1 MVKTLFSKRLSY
13 ILSRGISQLYFV
25 GYSSQIHIKKGV
37 WPLLLLVI
45 AVPCMTGCIQND
57 KFIEGSP
64 VKDIALKEP
73 SSEGNGVLKDSMP
86 DDRGLRLDL
95 DFLPEVTGATFH
107 AGGDLVLWG
116 NTTLPYLML
125 NATLWRSGLLVE
137 KSKYMLIQ
145 VEPGKKYSFDI
156 FQNQRI
162 AQGEYDC
169 NLEAS
174 SPFGSLFSEKRH
186 CLAIVEPPVPN
197 LQDLNAAGEEKA
209 VQGVSESSNMRVSEL
224 DVQSQGMNQE
234 MNSEKSGVQGGNSG
248 VNTYGALEIS
258 SEVDKGKI
266 LKPAKNGEVANK
278 DSSDLD
284 IVPTRSSKNPGT
296 QAIGTIKQNRAAV
309 ESSKIEAKDDGMF
322 VGSTGSNKYHMP
334 DCRFVAK
341 IKNKIYFKSADDAR
355 KNGKV
360 PCKTCNPP

>member
-1 MVKTLFSKRLSY
+1 MVKTLFLKCLSY
-13 ILSRGISQLYFV
+13 ILSRGISPLYFV
-25 GYSSQIHIKKGV
+25 GYSSLIHINKGV
-37 WPLLLLVI
+37 WPLLLL
-45 AVPCMTGCIQND
+45 ALMVPCMTGCIQNE
-57 KFIEGSP
+57 KYIEGSP
-64 VKDIALKEP
+64 VKDISLKES
-73 SSEGNGVLKDSMP
+73 SSEGNRVSKDMP
-86 DDRGLRLDL
+86 FDRSLRLDI

-107 AGGDLVLWG
+107 ASGDLVLWG

-137 KSKYMLIQ
+137 KAKYMLIQ

-162 AQGEYDC
+162 SQGDYDC

-186 CLAIVEPPVPN
+186 CLAINEPSVLN
-197 LQDLNAAGEEKA
+197 LRDRNAAGEEQA
-209 VQGVSESSNMRVSEL
+209 VQDFPGSSMMRVSEL
-224 DVQSQGMNQE
+224 DVRSQGMNQD
-234 MNSEKSGVQGGNSG
+234 MNSEGNGVHG
-248 VNTYGALEIS
+248 LS
-258 SEVDKGKI
+258 SEVDSSGASEISSGVDKGKV
-266 LKPAKNGEVANK
+266 LKPAESGEVVNK

-284 IVPTRSSKNPGT
+284 AVPTRSSKNLGAQPIRT
-296 QAIGTIKQNRAAV
+296 AKQNRAAV
-309 ESSKIEAKDDGMF
+309 ESSKIEAKDGVMF
-322 VGSTGSNKYHMP
+322 VGSTGSNKYHVP